1 MKLLR
6 LKQVKEMTTLSQAT
20 IYRLAAKGSFP
31 KQVIIGDRAAVW
43 IEQEVV
49 DFLNQRIAARND
61 Q

>member
-20 IYRLAAKGSFP
+20 IYRLAAKGAFP

-43 IEQEVV
+43 IEAEVI
-49 DFLNQRIAARND
+49 DFLNQKIAAR
-61 Q
+61 

>member
-31 KQVIIGDRAAVW
+31 KSITIGDRAAVW
-43 IEQEVV
+43 IEQEIL
-49 DFLNQRIAARND
+49 DFLDERIANR

>member
-20 IYRLAAKGSFP
+20 IYRLAAKGVFP
-31 KQVIIGDRAAVW
+31 EQVTIGDRAAVW

-49 DFLNQRIAARND
+49 DFLNERIARR
-61 Q
+61 